1 MFYGFS
7 KAIVRFVVF
16 FMFRLR
22 TKGKENVPK
31 DGPAILA
38 MNHRSNHDPIMAGLT
53 CPRRLRFM
61 AKAELFDNKFFGALI
76 KKLGAFPVH
85 RGKGDLT
92 AIKSAFKIFKE
103 GGVMLIFPE
112 GGRIKDSKRRKAKP
126 GVALI
131 AQKSGVPVI
140 PVYITGKYK
149 FMHKITVTYGKPID
163 FSRYK
168 DQRMSGEEIQQLAD
182 NVLDSIY
189 ACADTEVK

>member
-7 KAIVRFVVF
+7 KAVVRFVVF

-22 TKGKENVPK
+22 ARGTENVPK
-31 DGPAILA
+31 EGPAILA

-53 CPRRLRFM
+53 CPRQLRFM
-61 AKAELFDNKFFGALI
+61 AKAELFENKLFGAVI

-85 RGKGDLT
+85 RGKGDLA
-92 AIKSAFKIFKE
+92 AIKSAFKIFND

-112 GGRIKDSKRRKAKP
+112 GGRIKDSSRRKAKP

-149 FMHKITVTYGKPID
+149 FMHRITVTYGKPID
-163 FSRYK
+163 FSQYK
-168 DQRMSGEEIQQLAD
+168 DQRMSGEEIQHLAD
-182 NVLDSIY
+182 VVLDRIY
-189 ACADTEVK
+189 ACAEEDK